1 MPAVE
6 MTGPGQTAS
15 LAQSLP
21 GRRVIAGMLIFA
33 AVITIAYWVIWFFI
47 DRSILASAN
56 TIQYYTFENSFPAA
70 DGWLTL
76 SALIGA
82 VGLLRQKRWGV
93 FWTIVAAGSGIY
105 LGCMDVL
112 FDLEN
117 GIYLMGGAAIVE
129 MIINILTFGLGTIG
143 LVWGWRAFRIQSI

>member
-1 MPAVE
+1 MPTVE

-15 LAQSLP
+15 PAQSLP

-47 DRSILASAN
+47 DRSILASTN

-82 VGLLRQKRWGV
+82 VGLLRQKRWGI

-117 GIYLMGGAAIVE
+117 GIYLMGGAAVVE
-129 MIINILTFGLGTIG
+129 MVINVLTFGLGAIG
-143 LVWGWRAFRIQSI
+143 LAWTWHVFRMQGK

>member
-1 MPAVE
+1 MPTVE

-15 LAQSLP
+15 PTQSLP

-47 DRSILASAN
+47 DRSILASTN
-56 TIQYYTFENSFPAA
+56 TISYYTFENAFPAA

-82 VGLLRQKRWGV
+82 IGLLLQRRWGV

-112 FDLEN
+112 FDVQN
-117 GIYLMGGAAIVE
+117 GIYLLGSAAIVE
-129 MIINILTFGLGTIG
+129 IIINVLTFGLGLIG
-143 LVWGWRAFRIQSI
+143 LVWAWRVFKATA